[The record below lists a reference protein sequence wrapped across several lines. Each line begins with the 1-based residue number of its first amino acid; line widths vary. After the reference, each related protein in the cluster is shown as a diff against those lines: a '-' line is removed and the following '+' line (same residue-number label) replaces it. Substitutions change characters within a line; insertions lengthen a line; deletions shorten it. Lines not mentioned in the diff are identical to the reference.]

1 MSETNPQAP
10 ANLARDPRLTGALY
24 ENIADLMAD
33 ERLNGL
39 PSEERGK
46 VIVDRF
52 VGQLVANGGVKTSE
66 GLRSPADVL
75 VDFRSAVNT
84 WEDKETWNKTI
95 MTFTRTDGLRF
106 AVSEF
111 RKDSDTN
118 KWLTQ
123 NQGDFLKVDEKGATT
138 LTSLHQLEGYV
149 YAATEQDEPWK
160 KTILS
165 EVQQYAQNK
174 NMPGRWETGV
184 RRELLS
190 SDVPLVRQSQQ
201 SWERD
206 AREAREAGIDM
217 DVIARTANELR
228 ARVAIGGQIAHIAIE
243 NIAPEVNYDQL
254 FRD

>member
-1 MSETNPQAP
+1 MSEANPQTP
-10 ANLARDPRLTGALY
+10 ANLARDPRLKGALY
-24 ENIADLMAD
+24 ENVANLMAD

-39 PSEERGK
+39 PGEERGK

-52 VGQLVANGGVKTSE
+52 VGQLVASGGVKTSE
-66 GLRSPADVL
+66 GLRSPTDVL
-75 VDFRSAVNT
+75 TDIRSALIT
-84 WEDKETWNKTI
+84 SHDEETWNKSL

-106 AVSEF
+106 SVSEF
-111 RKDSDTN
+111 GKDIDTTG
-118 KWLTQ
+118 WLAH
-123 NQGDFLKVDEKGATT
+123 NQGDLLKVDEKGATT

-149 YAATEQDEPWK
+149 YAATERDEPWK

-165 EVQQYAQNK
+165 EVQQYAQSK

-201 SWERD
+201 RWESD
-206 AREAREAGIDM
+206 AREAREAGVDM

-243 NIAPEVNYDQL
+243 NIAPEANYDQL